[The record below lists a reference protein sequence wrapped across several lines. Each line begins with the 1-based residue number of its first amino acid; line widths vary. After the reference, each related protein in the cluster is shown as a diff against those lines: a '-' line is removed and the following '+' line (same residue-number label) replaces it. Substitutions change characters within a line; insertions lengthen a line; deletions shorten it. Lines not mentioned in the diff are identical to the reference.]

1 MNEIAAKT
9 TKLKHIIISTRDIII
24 TNQQNKMTKTETLS
38 IQILCKKLP
47 TEICNTIL
55 EYHGYYKCRN
65 GKYISQLDVS
75 SPKYKALYEIP
86 RIEPIPSGDYINSVN
101 GLIQYTTLHGGCE
114 CTFMRTTEETDTTP
128 KKVTRYTF
136 SNYVYDDVT
145 RWMMNVR
152 EVEYNKPNHT
162 TSRILQKGRIVW
174 TQKYHIETVRST
186 NPANSMIP
194 SIEFIM

>member
-1 MNEIAAKT
+1 
-9 TKLKHIIISTRDIII
+9 
-24 TNQQNKMTKTETLS
+24 MTSDATALSNS

-47 TEICNTIL
+47 IEICNTIL

-86 RIEPIPSGDYINSVN
+86 RIEPIPPGDYINSLN

-114 CTFMRTTEETDTTP
+114 CTFMRTTEETETTP

-152 EVEYNKPNHT
+152 EIEYNKPNHD
-162 TSRILQKGRIVW
+162 TSRRILKKGRIVW

-186 NPANSMIP
+186 NPANPMIP

>member
-1 MNEIAAKT
+1 MTTTIA
-9 TKLKHIIISTRDIII
+9 
-24 TNQQNKMTKTETLS
+24 NLS
-38 IQILCKKLP
+38 ILCKKLP

-65 GKYISQLDVS
+65 GKYIRQLDVG

-86 RIEPIPSGDYINSVN
+86 RIDPIQPGDYINSVN
-101 GLIQYTTLHGGCE
+101 GLIQYTTLYGGCE

-152 EVEYNKPNHT
+152 EIEYNNPTHT
-162 TSRILQKGRIVW
+162 TSRRILKKGRIVW

-186 NPANSMIP
+186 NPANPMIP